1 MSQGLVDCLNLALPF
16 LAGAGLTLWVRLQS
30 EKDIEAEHKREIKQL
45 RMEIMRLEDEL
56 FNARLDAKTDQAR
69 DSLRGMIDRQAGTKH
84 AADRLGGSAG
94 AASDS
99 E

>member
-30 EKDIEAEHKREIKQL
+30 EKDQEAEHKREIEQL
-45 RMEIMRLEDEL
+45 NLEILRLEEDL
-56 FNARLDAKTDQAR
+56 LNAKLDAKTDQAR
-69 DSLRGMIDRQAGTKH
+69 DSLRGMVDRQAGTTH
-84 AADRLGGSAG
+84 AADRPGGAAG